1 MKYLSSETLT
11 ETLCDMDLFDN
22 VPNKLSQESEQ
33 KLLWLEKGLSLS
45 PVS

>member
-22 VPNKLSQESEQ
+22 VPHNLSQESVQ
-33 KLLWLEKGLSLS
+33 KTLLARKGAFS
-45 PVS
+45 